1 MTVALK
7 DTTSGLAAGASVK
20 YGWSTSLDTAPSGY
34 TTATIPTY
42 TAGTTSE
49 VTFTASASGLTGKY
63 YLWVV
68 PTTLADTAGNT
79 QTTTAK
85 STGTFYFDNQGPT
98 APTLTGGST
107 TYATSQKIKVSTAST
122 DSGIGTVSYY
132 EYYKASDSTAPTAS
146 TSGTK
151 VTTSDNSVTFSEN
164 IAGHYVYFRAVD
176 GVGNTGAWSSA
187 ARVYVDTVSPTVTA
201 KNASITMTQGERS
214 DTFASLFNTSWGGI
228 TTGTITYSPSSY
240 SNLGQLPV
248 GTHTITCT
256 MSKNNGTSKS
266 ASVTVTVNA
275 ASKWCEECER
285 TRWVRIL

>member
-1 MTVALK
+1 MKLGSSSGNDYTNNSWTNNSVYVAKNNGSDGSGESGHSTTTWTIAGTAESGTSKTLDPGSGVSKTYSIVVTTK
-7 DTTSGLAAGASVK
+7 DVAGNSVTK
-20 YGWSTSLDTAPSGY
+20 
-34 TTATIPTY
+34 TY
-42 TAGTTSE
+42 TVKIDKAGPS
-49 VTFTASASGLTGKY
+49 
-63 YLWVV
+63 
-68 PTTLADTAGNT
+68 
-79 QTTTAK
+79 
-85 STGTFYFDNQGPT
+85 

-151 VTTSDNSVTFSEN
+151 VTTSDNSVTFSSN
-164 IAGHYVYFRAVD
+164 IAGHYVYFRGVD
-176 GVGNTGAWSSA
+176 SLGNKGAWSSA

-201 KNASITMTQGERS
+201 KNASMTMTQGERS